1 MFDFRLGL
9 DDERRAGGV
18 EIALAKVGIDV
29 YYGGG
34 TIFLVR
40 LLEGDNLHAADTR

>member
-1 MFDFRLGL
+1 MLDFRMGL

-18 EIALAKVGIDV
+18 EIAPAKVCFDV

-34 TIFLVR
+34 IVLPVR
-40 LLEGDNLHAADTR
+40 LLEGDNLHAADTC